1 MEIHKPD
8 YSRLGA
14 GFSKLKKVDF
24 VIYESELVL
33 SKTNKLPVEV
43 KVGQVTLGKQS
54 YLQWIIRDIT
64 ERKQMENIQED
75 LMTMVYHDIRSP
87 LSNVVSSLDI
97 LAHQLGKD
105 EDESVKTI
113 LSVAHRST
121 ERVMRL
127 VNSLLD
133 IRRIEEGESIVHSDI
148 NSPKNIVKDAI
159 EISRQM
165 AAVKHITFEI
175 HCQGRLSDIMV
186 DGEMI
191 RRVLINLLENAVKF
205 SPSKTK
211 VIINLKE
218 DIGAIVFSVED
229 SGPGIPEDQL
239 ENVFNKF
246 MRLKSVSSMHGFGLG
261 LAFCKLA
268 VEAHGGRIWVENKVD
283 KGARFLFT
291 IPIMRESEPP
301 S

>member
-1 MEIHKPD
+1 
-8 YSRLGA
+8 
-14 GFSKLKKVDF
+14 
-24 VIYESELVL
+24 
-33 SKTNKLPVEV
+33 
-43 KVGQVTLGKQS
+43 
-54 YLQWIIRDIT
+54 
-64 ERKQMENIQED
+64 
-75 LMTMVYHDIRSP
+75 MTMVYHDIRSP